1 MSKIQY
7 MIYIE
12 VVRDRH
18 SDLWEQYSN
27 LEGNVTNFKVG
38 KIKNNTEIWDVFKD
52 FFKKKVKS

>member
-1 MSKIQY
+1 MRILIRKLKQS
-7 MIYIE
+7 
-12 VVRDRH
+12 DFDSW